1 MTQLSLALSNHTMDR
16 LQGRAL
22 VLKFLFDH
30 ICRCSSERD
39 IDRDIPM
46 SFVLRA
52 VKLLDYR
59 GLIVPA

>member
-1 MTQLSLALSNHTMDR
+1 MTQLSLALSSHTMDR

-30 ICRCSSERD
+30 TRRFLSECD
-39 IDRDIPM
+39 IGLDITM

-52 VKLLDYR
+52 V
-59 GLIVPA
+59 

>member
-1 MTQLSLALSNHTMDR
+1 MTQLSIALSSHTMDR

-22 VLKFLFDH
+22 VIKFLFDH

-39 IDRDIPM
+39 IDREIPM

-52 VKLLDYR
+52 V
-59 GLIVPA
+59 

>member
-1 MTQLSLALSNHTMDR
+1 MTQLSLALSSHTMDR
-16 LQGRAL
+16 LQGLAL

-30 ICRCSSERD
+30 IRCCSSERD